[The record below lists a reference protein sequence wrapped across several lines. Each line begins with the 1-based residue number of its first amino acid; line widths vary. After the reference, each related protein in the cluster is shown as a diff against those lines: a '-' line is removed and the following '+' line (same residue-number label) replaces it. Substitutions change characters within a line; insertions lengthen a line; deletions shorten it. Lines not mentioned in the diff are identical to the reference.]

1 MILKTL
7 KRDRRAL
14 VAILSCFG
22 VVLLVT
28 LFGGT
33 ASAATLQEIKQRGY
47 MIVATEDDYPPFEFV
62 KDGVGMGLDH
72 DLFRLLQKE
81 GTFEIR
87 QQILTPLEESCLNL
101 RGGL

>member
-1 MILKTL
+1 MASARFSRSRSIDKEDLMILKIF
-7 KRDRRAL
+7 KRDSRCAL
-14 VAILSCFG
+14 VAVLSC
-22 VVLLVT
+22 LLFT
-28 LFGGT
+28 LLQGT

-81 GTFEIR
+81 APFQLR
-87 QQILTPLEESCLNL
+87 Q
-101 RGGL
+101 